1 MSKDNKPEEFLNKT
15 KDKVDQVMKN
25 VDTEKIKQFE
35 SKFSI
40 KQLKRFV
47 KILLVGAV
55 VSSGVFTYWNYDKNM
70 GDPTK
75 VKFTNKDQ
83 RDVKNRTLKRWGN

>member
-25 VDTEKIKQFE
+25 VDTEKIKKFE

-40 KQLKRFV
+40 KQLKRIV
-47 KILLVGAV
+47 QILLVGAV
-55 VSSGVFTYWNYDKNM
+55 VSLGVFSYWNYDHNM

-83 RDVKNRTLKRWGN
+83 RDVKNRTLKRWGY

>member
-25 VDTEKIKQFE
+25 VDTEKIKKFE

-40 KQLKRFV
+40 KQLKRIV
-47 KILLVGAV
+47 QILLVGAV
-55 VSSGVFTYWNYDKNM
+55 VSLGVFSYWNYDHNM

-83 RDVKNRTLKRWGN
+83 RDIKNRTLKRWGY

>member
-25 VDTEKIKQFE
+25 MDTEKIKQFE

-40 KQLKRFV
+40 KQLKRVV

>member
-25 VDTEKIKQFE
+25 VDTEKIKKFE

-47 KILLVGAV
+47 QILLVGAV
-55 VSSGVFTYWNYDKNM
+55 VSLGVFSY
-70 GDPTK
+70 
-75 VKFTNKDQ
+75 
-83 RDVKNRTLKRWGN
+83 

>member
-25 VDTEKIKQFE
+25 VDTDKIKQFE

-40 KQLKRFV
+40 KQLKRIV
-47 KILLVGAV
+47 QILLVGAV
-55 VSSGVFTYWNYDKNM
+55 VSLGVFSYWNYDHNM

-83 RDVKNRTLKRWGN
+83 RDVKNRTLKRWGY

>member
-40 KQLKRFV
+40 RQLKRFV
-47 KILLVGAV
+47 QILLVGAV

>member
-25 VDTEKIKQFE
+25 VDTEKIKRFE

-47 KILLVGAV
+47 QILLVGAV
-55 VSSGVFTYWNYDKNM
+55 VSLGVFSYWNYDHNM

-83 RDVKNRTLKRWGN
+83 RDVKNRTLKRWK

>member
-1 MSKDNKPEEFLNKT
+1 MSKDNKSEEFLSKT
-15 KDKVDQVMKN
+15 KDKVDQVIKN

-47 KILLVGAV
+47 QILLVGAV
-55 VSSGVFTYWNYDKNM
+55 VSLGVFSYWNYDHNM

>member
-47 KILLVGAV
+47 QILLVGAV
-55 VSSGVFTYWNYDKNM
+55 VSLGVFSYWNYDYNM

-75 VKFTNKDQ
+75 VKFTNKDK
-83 RDVKNRTLKRWGN
+83 RDVKNRTLKRWGY